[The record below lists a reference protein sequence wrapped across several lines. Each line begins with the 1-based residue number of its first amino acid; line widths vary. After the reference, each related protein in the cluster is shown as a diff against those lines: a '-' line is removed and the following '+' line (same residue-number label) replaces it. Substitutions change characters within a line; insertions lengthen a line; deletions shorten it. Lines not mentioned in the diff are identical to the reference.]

1 MWVVLSQL
9 GFSKLVLANIFVV
22 YWFGVLYRLI
32 VSGEVAGLY
41 NKYIC

>member
-9 GFSKLVLANIFVV
+9 DFSKLVFANIFVV

-32 VSGEVAGLY
+32 VSGEVTGLY

>member
-9 GFSKLVLANIFVV
+9 GLAKLGFANIFVV

-32 VSGEVAGLY
+32 VIGEVTGLY
-41 NKYIC
+41 NK